1 MSASQQFIVG
11 GQTVSLANGGSFSCT
26 CVLYKRAGKCGYII
40 LAQRKLADQMVP
52 RFVTVEPVKPRQP
65 IEIQK
70 RRPPS
75 ALAEVGEF
83 GKRKI
88 RKD

>member
-1 MSASQQFIVG
+1 MSMPQQFIVG
-11 GQTVSLANGGSFSCT
+11 SQTVSLANAGSFSCT
-26 CVLYKRAGKCGYII
+26 CVLYKRAGKCGHI
-40 LAQRKLADQMVP
+40 LLVQKRLADHKVA
-52 RFVTVEPVKPRQP
+52 RFTVIEPVKPRQS

-70 RRPPS
+70 RAPPG
-75 ALAEVGEF
+75 APAQVGEF